1 MTRAA
6 MFKAVRDVIG
16 RGFTDAEVV
25 AGDAFADALRLPRVV
40 KVQTV
45 GGGGGQGGPLV
56 GPGTSAF
63 TVIGAGGAGAAP
75 AVSQGAITVT
85 IALELL
91 AHEAIVQEAYKD
103 SVGVWTWGVGVTS
116 ASGHDVERYK
126 DAPQTI
132 QRCLE
137 VYAWLLRERYAP
149 AVLKAFEGRP
159 LTEAQFG
166 AALSFH
172 YNTGAIGRATWVQSF
187 KAGRIDE
194 AKAKFME
201 WRKPAAIIERRT
213 KERDLF
219 FDGKWTSDGKVMVW
233 PVRKPSYSP
242 DWGKGQRID
251 VRADLVKALEA

>member
-1 MTRAA
+1 MSRAA
-6 MFKAVRDVIG
+6 LFAAVRPFAPG
-16 RGFTDAEVV
+16 GSFTPEQVR
-25 AGDAFADALRLPRVV
+25 AGDAFADALGLSRDGGPASGGNGGRYDGTGPLPG
-40 KVQTV
+40 TV
-45 GGGGGQGGPLV
+45 SILVGAGGGSGGGGSSGD
-56 GPGTSAF
+56 
-63 TVIGAGGAGAAP
+63 
-75 AVSQGAITVT
+75 ITAT

-91 AHEAIVQEAYKD
+91 AHEAIVPEAYKD

-116 ASGHDVERYK
+116 ASGHDVDRYK

-132 QRCLE
+132 ERCLA

-149 AVLKAFEGRP
+149 AVRKAFEGHP

-219 FDGKWTSDGKVMVW
+219 FDGKWSSDGRVTVY
-233 PVRKPSYSP
+233 PVRKPSYAP
-242 DWGKGQRID
+242 DFGKGQSVD
-251 VRADLVKALEA
+251 VRADLVKALEG

>member
-1 MTRAA
+1 MSR
-6 MFKAVRDVIG
+6 KALFDFARLLAPG
-16 RGFTDAEVV
+16 QTFTTAQIA
-25 AGDAFADALRLPRVV
+25 AGDAFADALGLPRAEDA
-40 KVQTV
+40 
-45 GGGGGQGGPLV
+45 
-56 GPGTSAF
+56 AF
-63 TVIGAGGAGAAP
+63 DGR
-75 AVSQGAITVT
+75 ITER

-91 AHEAIVQEAYKD
+91 AHEAIVLEAYKD

-116 ASGHDVERYK
+116 ASGHLVERYK
-126 DAPQTI
+126 DSPQTV

-137 VYAWLLRERYAP
+137 VYIWLLRERYGP
-149 AVLKAFEGRP
+149 AVRAAFAGHP

-187 KAGRIDE
+187 KAARLDE

-219 FDGKWTSDGKVMVW
+219 FDGKWSSDGTAIIY
-233 PVRKPSYSP
+233 PVRKPSYAP
-242 DWGKGQRID
+242 NFGQGRRVM
-251 VRADLVKALEA
+251 VRADLAKALAA

>member
-6 MFKAVRDVIG
+6 MFAAVRPFAPG
-16 RGFTDAEVV
+16 GSFTPEQVR
-25 AGDAFADALRLPRVV
+25 AGDAFADALALPKEGVV
-40 KVQTV
+40 QADKLFS
-45 GGGGGQGGPLV
+45 GD
-56 GPGTSAF
+56 
-63 TVIGAGGAGAAP
+63 
-75 AVSQGAITVT
+75 ITVT

-91 AHEAIVQEAYKD
+91 GHEAIVQEAYKD

-116 ASGHDVERYK
+116 ASGHDVDRYK

-149 AVLKAFEGRP
+149 AVRKAFEGHP

-172 YNTGAIGRATWVQSF
+172 YNTGAIGRAGWVRSF
-187 KAGRIDE
+187 RAGNLAE
-194 AKAKFME
+194 AKAKIME
-201 WRKPAAIIERRT
+201 WRQPASIVGRRT

-219 FDGKWTSDGKVMVW
+219 FDGHWSSDGKATVF
-233 PVRKPSYSP
+233 PVRKPSYAP
-242 DWGKGQRID
+242 DFGKGQRVD
-251 VRADLVKALEA
+251 VRADLLKALAA